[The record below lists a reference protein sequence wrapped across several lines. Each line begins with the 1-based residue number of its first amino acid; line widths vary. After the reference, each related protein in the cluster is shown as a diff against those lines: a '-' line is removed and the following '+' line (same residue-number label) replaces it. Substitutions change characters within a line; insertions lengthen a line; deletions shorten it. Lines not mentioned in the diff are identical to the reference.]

1 MKLALAMMLVLSGCA
16 HMTPTQRVA
25 LYCNPLSQGLNL
37 VVLTLGLGLAFFGGV
52 EQMDRTA
59 KFFPL
64 QHCVDAIQ
72 DDKVAQAQLNNP
84 RAATASASRGT
95 PSSIPPEAYST
106 RAGGG

>member
-1 MKLALAMMLVLSGCA
+1 MKLALAVMLVLSTGCA
-16 HMTPTQRVA
+16 HMTPTQQRVA

-59 KFFPL
+59 KLFPL

-84 RAATASASRGT
+84 QAATASASRGK
-95 PSSIPPEAYST
+95 PSSIPRED
-106 RAGGG
+106 

>member
-1 MKLALAMMLVLSGCA
+1 
-16 HMTPTQRVA
+16 MTPPQQRVA

-64 QHCVDAIQ
+64 
-72 DDKVAQAQLNNP
+72 
-84 RAATASASRGT
+84 
-95 PSSIPPEAYST
+95 
-106 RAGGG
+106 

>member
-1 MKLALAMMLVLSGCA
+1 MKLALAAMLLLSTGCA
-16 HMTPTQRVA
+16 HMTPTQQRVA

-72 DDKVAQAQLNNP
+72 DDQVEQAQLNTP
-84 RAATASASRGT
+84 QVATASASPAK
-95 PSSIPPEAYST
+95 PSSIPRED
-106 RAGGG
+106 